1 MLEGISEQSFIR
13 AIEQNMAVIFFDK
26 DRRVMSVNEAFAQSL
41 GYRPNEMLRLS
52 HQDLCFPD
60 YVRSRE
66 YRELWNNLWKGIS
79 FQNNI
84 ERKGKRDES
93 HWFEATYMPIWND
106 EQTEVVQVCKI
117 ATEITDRVSLVS
129 DMYELSDVLLQK
141 STSGIEQSRLLLD
154 GIETYNATF
163 QENLTQF
170 DSLHTKMDSIN
181 SIVKTINDISVQ
193 TNLLG
198 LNAAIEAA
206 RAGEHGKGFSIVAQ
220 EVRKLSDNVKASV
233 QEIKES
239 VESMASEIN
248 TIDAQTNVLQADLET
263 TQEQILTMVRDF
275 DSLIASSEELERKS
289 KQYLQSMSE

>member
-26 DRRVMSVNEAFAQSL
+26 DRRVISVNEAFAQSL

-52 HQDLCFPD
+52 HEDLCFPH
-60 YVRSRE
+60 YVHSRE

-84 ERKGKRDES
+84 ERKGKRDEP